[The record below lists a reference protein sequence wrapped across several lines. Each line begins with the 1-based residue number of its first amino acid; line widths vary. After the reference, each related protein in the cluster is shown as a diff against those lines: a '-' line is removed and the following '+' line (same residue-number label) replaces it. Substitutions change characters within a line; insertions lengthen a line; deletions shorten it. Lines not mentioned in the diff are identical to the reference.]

1 MWELCYNLLATIRL
15 SNVFIQTMITS
26 SSIKHLRI
34 PFSIFLMPVFFFA
47 LALTPNLNESRL
59 LWVFLSLHL
68 FLYPSSNGYNS
79 YFDKDEESIGGL
91 KNPPKVTK
99 DLYWLS
105 LVFFLI
111 AIGLATIINFSLASM
126 VVVYGLVSMA
136 YSHPGIRIKKYPWL
150 SWLIAGFFQGYFTFT
165 MVYAGLSNLGWD
177 VMLKPHILIPGLLTS
192 LMLWG
197 NYPLTQVY
205 QHGEDSRRGD
215 RTLSLVL
222 GIKGTFS
229 FSALVFA
236 LSGAAFIWFFLS
248 LNQVAICWV
257 YLAAM
262 APILLFFLIWFS
274 FIRTNP
280 VKYANYSWAMGMNTI
295 SAICLNAFFIYY
307 FFENTQILQVF
318 GY

>member
-1 MWELCYNLLATIRL
+1 
-15 SNVFIQTMITS
+15 MITS
-26 SSIKHLRI
+26 SSLKHLRI

-111 AIGLATIINFSLASM
+111 AIGLAGIISFSFASM
-126 VVVYGLVSMA
+126 IVIYGLVSMA
-136 YSHPGIRIKKYPWL
+136 YSHPSVRIKKYPWL
-150 SWLIAGFFQGYFTFT
+150 SWVIAGLFQGYFTFALS
-165 MVYAGLSNLGWD
+165 YAGISNLGWE
-177 VMLKPHILIPGLLTS
+177 VMFKPHVLIPGILTS

-229 FSALVFA
+229 FSAFVFA
-236 LSGAAFIWFFLS
+236 LSGAAFIWFFLDR
-248 LNQVAICWV
+248 NQTDICWV
-257 YLAAM
+257 YLGAM
-262 APILLFFLIWFS
+262 APILLYFLIWFS

-280 VKYANYSWAMGMNTI
+280 VKYATYSWTMGMNII
-295 SAICLNAFFIYY
+295 SGISLNAFFIYY
-307 FFENTQILQVF
+307 FLENTQILQVF

>member
-1 MWELCYNLLATIRL
+1 
-15 SNVFIQTMITS
+15 MITS

-91 KNPPKVTK
+91 KNPPTVTN

-111 AIGLATIINFSLASM
+111 AIGLATIINSSFASM
-126 VVVYGLVSMA
+126 IVVYGLVSMA
-136 YSHPGIRIKKYPWL
+136 YSHPSIRIKKYPWL
-150 SWLIAGFFQGYFTFT
+150 SWLIAGFFQGYFTFA

-229 FSALVFA
+229 FSALVFG
-236 LSGAAFIWFFLS
+236 LSGAAFIWFFMS
-248 LNQVAICWV
+248 KNQVAISWV

-307 FFENTQILQVF
+307 FLENTQILQVF